1 MHNPLPL
8 LRENWP
14 WKLAALAVA
23 LIVFFGVRRSVSY
36 TQTLTLS
43 VEAEDVEGA
52 QALMGLSPGVVSVTF
67 RGSEAAI
74 RRLSVPG
81 AEPPIVR
88 LRLRQPPDG
97 ATSERIRLTRR
108 NVLCDD
114 GLRVVSIEPAHVVA
128 TFDSRATRV
137 FQVSEPIVVGTPA
150 VGEVQVSIE
159 PKTVEVTGSRA
170 LLEEFDGA
178 RARLATAPLDVANRA
193 SGFQTVLKVL
203 PPDSRAGWVI
213 RPDSVRADVRIV
225 REDGSRVFPEVP
237 VRVLQSASGKRY
249 RPNVPTVR
257 VTAFGARRELA
268 TIDATSVVAL
278 ARETPDGADQVPI
291 VVLPCSNRVSRV
303 TLEPPRVSLR
313 AEPAPE
319 AEAPAPEAKEAAP

>member
-1 MHNPLPL
+1 MRDPLQS
-8 LRENWP
+8 LRRNWP

-43 VEAEDVEGA
+43 VEAETVEGS
-52 QALMGLSPGVVSVTF
+52 QALMGISPGVVSVTF

-88 LRLRQPPDG
+88 LRLRQPPEG
-97 ATSERIRLTRR
+97 ASSERIRLTRR
-108 NVLCDD
+108 DVLCDD
-114 GLRVVSIEPAHVVA
+114 GLRVVSIEPASVVA

-137 FQVSEPIVVGTPA
+137 FQVSEPIVVGAPA
-150 VGEVQVSIE
+150 FGEVQVSIE

-170 LLEEFDGA
+170 LLEEFDEA
-178 RARLATAPLDVANRA
+178 RSRLATATLDVANR
-193 SGFQTVLKVL
+193 STGFQTVLRVL
-203 PPDSRAGWVI
+203 PPDSRAGWHI
-213 RPDSVRADVRIV
+213 RPDSVRADVRII

-237 VRVLQSASGKRY
+237 VRVLQSASGQRY
-249 RPNVPTVR
+249 APDVPTVK
-257 VTAFGARRELA
+257 VTAWGARRELA
-268 TIDATSVVAL
+268 TIDPAGVVAL
-278 ARETPDGADQVPI
+278 VGEGADGAALPPV

-303 TLEPPRVSLR
+303 EVEPPRVALLP
-313 AEPAPE
+313 EGAPDTR
-319 AEAPAPEAKEAAP
+319 KEEKP

>member
-237 VRVLQSASGKRY
+237 VRVLQSATGKRY

-268 TIDATSVVAL
+268 TIDAASVVAL
-278 ARETPDGADQVPI
+278 ARETPDGAEQVPV

-319 AEAPAPEAKEAAP
+319 AKEPAP